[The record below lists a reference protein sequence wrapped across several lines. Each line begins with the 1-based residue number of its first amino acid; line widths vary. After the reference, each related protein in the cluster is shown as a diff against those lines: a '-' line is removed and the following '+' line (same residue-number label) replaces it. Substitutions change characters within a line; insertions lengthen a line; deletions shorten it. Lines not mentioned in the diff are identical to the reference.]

1 MALTGIKRNVADQ
14 PAGAL
19 TLEGGIQY
27 PSDDGERMA
36 ETDLQYYAIT
46 DAVFALKEHLAS
58 LGRTGTVRGDCALY
72 YNPGSLTA
80 YVAPDVLFAFDVTVP
95 REGGFAPW
103 VQGKVPD
110 LVMEMASSSTHDQDS
125 GTKHTRYASLGI
137 AEYWQYD
144 PHHQYLPDDLIG
156 WCLRADRYN
165 RIPVPYDETRGAWV
179 GESKVLGTVW
189 GLEKATGALRLWNP
203 SVQAWY
209 LTAEETEAARR
220 REAVRADQEAVRA
233 DQEAVRADQ
242 EAARADREAARANQ
256 AETEIARLQALLR
269 GAGNESADF
278 PT

>member
-1 MALTGIKRNVADQ
+1 MALTGIKRNVADR

-19 TLEGGIQY
+19 TLEGGIRY
-27 PSDDGERMA
+27 PSDDGEPMA

-46 DAVFALKEHLAS
+46 DAVFALKEHLES

-72 YNPGSLTA
+72 YNPDSLTA

-95 REGGFAPW
+95 REEGFAPW

-110 LVMEMASSSTHDQDS
+110 LVMEMASPSTHDQDS
-125 GTKHTRYASLGI
+125 GIKRARYATLGI

-144 PHHQYLPDDLIG
+144 PHHRYLPDDLIG
-156 WCLRADRYN
+156 WRLRAGRYD
-165 RIPVPYDETRGAWV
+165 RIPVSYDETRGAWV
-179 GESKVLGTVW
+179 GESEVLDTVW

-209 LTAEETEAARR
+209 LTDKETEAARR
-220 REAVRADQEAVRA
+220 REAARADREA
-233 DQEAVRADQ
+233 DRADQ
-242 EAARADREAARANQ
+242 EAARADREADRADQ